1 MKALNVIGAILLSL
15 VLLLALC
22 IFGAALTV
30 KMTALNPSYITSLVD
45 DIPLVDIIEEAEQQ
59 GETENPEQFNIIK
72 EALTENETAIK
83 QRITMLIDDVY
94 DYLNSKTD
102 DINLSQALGDSI
114 LNADFIISIIN
125 NTDLTPL
132 LEQAIEDLIADGG
145 LPAGTS
151 YDEYVDDIAADIE
164 PWAKEQVSILI
175 PPAFDYLLG
184 NSDTFEV
191 TISLDDLKET
201 LKSYLKQSFLSSP
214 PAQYQGLSPAELGQE
229 FDALF
234 KASAD
239 IPSTYTFDE
248 ELFVTEDGT
257 SLAANLAAT
266 EQTLSDA
273 REGIRLFNTAFML
286 LTVLILL
293 LTGVIILI
301 YRNVKASTLNLGLL
315 SLIYG
320 AGLMI
325 LYFASSKI
333 IQDAIIQ
340 QDIASYPAIS
350 DWLIQI
356 SSGMLFP
363 LQILFIAFL
372 IIGVALLVIS
382 GIYHKRQNEAGL

>member
-1 MKALNVIGAILLSL
+1 MNALKVIGAILLSL

-22 IFGAALTV
+22 IFGAALTM
-30 KMTALNPSYITSLVD
+30 KMTAFNASFITSLVD
-45 DIPLVDIIEEAEQQ
+45 DIPLIDIIEEAAQQ
-59 GETENPEQFNIIK
+59 GETENPEQFDIIK

-83 QRITMLIDDVY
+83 QRIIMLIDDIY

-102 DINLSQALGDSI
+102 DLDLAQALGDSI
-114 LNADFIISIIN
+114 LNAGFVISIIN

-132 LEQAIEDLIADGG
+132 LEQAIENLIAEGG

-151 YDEYVDDIAADIE
+151 YDEYIDDIAADIE
-164 PWAKEQVSILI
+164 PWVKEQVSILI

-184 NSDTFEV
+184 SSNTFEV
-191 TISLDDLKET
+191 MISLDDLKET
-201 LKSYLKQSFLSSP
+201 IKSYLKQSFLSSP
-214 PAQYQGLSPAELGQE
+214 PAQYQGLSPAELSQE

-234 KASAD
+234 EASSAD
-239 IPSTYTFDE
+239 IPSTYTLDE
-248 ELFVTEDGT
+248 ELFATEDGT

-266 EQTLSDA
+266 EQTLSDT

-293 LTGVIILI
+293 LTGGIILI

-320 AGLMI
+320 AGLMM
-325 LYFASSKI
+325 LYFASSI
-333 IQDAIIQ
+333 IIRDAITQ
-340 QDIASYPAIS
+340 QDVASYPAIS

-356 SSGMLFP
+356 CSSMLFP
-363 LQILFIAFL
+363 LQILFIVFL

-382 GIYHKRQNEAGL
+382 GTYHRWQNQGV

>member
-1 MKALNVIGAILLSL
+1 MKALKVIGAILISL

>member
-1 MKALNVIGAILLSL
+1 MNALKVIGAILLSL

-22 IFGAALTV
+22 IFGAALTM
-30 KMTALNPSYITSLVD
+30 KMTAFNASFITSLVD
-45 DIPLVDIIEEAEQQ
+45 DIPLIDIIEEAAQQ
-59 GETENPEQFNIIK
+59 GETENPEQFDIIK

-83 QRITMLIDDVY
+83 QRIIMLIDDVY

-102 DINLSQALGDSI
+102 DLDLAQALGDSI
-114 LNADFIISIIN
+114 LNASFVISIIN

-132 LEQAIEDLIADGG
+132 LEQAIENLIAEGG

-151 YDEYVDDIAADIE
+151 YDEYIDEIAADIE

-184 NSDTFEV
+184 NSNTFEV
-191 TISLDDLKET
+191 MISLDDLKET
-201 LKSYLKQSFLSSP
+201 IKSYLKQSFLSSP

-234 KASAD
+234 EASSAD
-239 IPSTYTFDE
+239 IPSMYTFDE
-248 ELFVTEDGT
+248 ELFATEDGT

-266 EQTLSDA
+266 EQTLSDT

-293 LTGVIILI
+293 LTGGIILI
-301 YRNVKASTLNLGLL
+301 YRNVKASTLNLGLI

-325 LYFASSKI
+325 LYFASSI
-333 IQDAIIQ
+333 IIRDAITQ
-340 QDIASYPAIS
+340 QDVASYPAIS

-356 SSGMLFP
+356 CSGMLFP
-363 LQILFIAFL
+363 LQILFIVFL

-382 GIYHKRQNEAGL
+382 GTYHRWQNQGV